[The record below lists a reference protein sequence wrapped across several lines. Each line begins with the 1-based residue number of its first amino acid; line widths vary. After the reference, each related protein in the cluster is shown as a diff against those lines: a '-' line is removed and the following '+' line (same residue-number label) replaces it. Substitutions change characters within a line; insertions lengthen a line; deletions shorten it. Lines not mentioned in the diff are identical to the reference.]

1 MAARTAHVHGRKPGS
16 ARSCTFNS
24 LERIGST
31 AHWSPRLASRV
42 TTWHFAPAIRR
53 LTFATHVT
61 CSAGWVGAV
70 VVFLALASIALISE
84 DERTV
89 RGAYLVMAPATWLV
103 LVSLAHASLLSG
115 IALSLGTPWGLFR
128 HYWVVLKLAITLFST
143 VILLIYMGTF
153 RQMAGVAADPVVQL
167 GLVRNP
173 SPVVHAVLALILL
186 LIATWLAVYK
196 PFGATPY
203 ARRINLQGSGDSS
216 TAAVPGRPFLR
227 TRRPGHRFGCTSSA
241 LPYLW

>member
-1 MAARTAHVHGRKPGS
+1 MAFVP
-16 ARSCTFNS
+16 
-24 LERIGST
+24 
-31 AHWSPRLASRV
+31 V
-42 TTWHFAPAIRR
+42 IRR

-61 CSAGWVGAV
+61 SSAGWIGAV
-70 VVFLALASIALISE
+70 LVFLALASIALVSE

-89 RGAYLVMAPATWLV
+89 RGAYLVMAPAAWLV
-103 LVSLAHASLLSG
+103 LVPLAHASLLSG
-115 IALSLGTPWGLFR
+115 IVLSLGTPWGLFR
-128 HYWVVLKLAITLFST
+128 HYWVVLKLSITLFST

-196 PFGATPY
+196 PFGVTPY
-203 ARRINLQGSGDSS
+203 ARRVNPRVGGPSSDADIPPSAAPSNLATRTPIWMYVIGL
-216 TAAVPGRPFLR
+216 AVLLVMLVVVLLHLTGTSF
-227 TRRPGHRFGCTSSA
+227 GH
-241 LPYLW
+241 